1 MPCVTGIVGVY
12 RYSSPRMFGDPLVD
26 REKTDKLESDGSQV
40 INTLFLLE
48 EGFRCMVRSLPLSL
62 DAVFW

>member
-1 MPCVTGIVGVY
+1 
-12 RYSSPRMFGDPLVD
+12 MFGDPLVD